1 MVGNEKPVA
10 HPTQTYNNTITDM
23 QMTFCAPDNLP
34 PAHLWQRVK
43 EFEENLKAEAAVL
56 ALSQTSR
63 QMEKSPSVDVLQT
76 LAQLAQPMGI
86 ADLSHHFDEYTR
98 RILPDEITP

>member
-1 MVGNEKPVA
+1 MSELQHSCMIVGVRFA
-10 HPTQTYNNTITDM
+10 HS
-23 QMTFCAPDNLP
+23 NLLYYT
-34 PAHLWQRVK
+34 HLWQRVK
-43 EFEENLKAEAAVL
+43 EFEDNLKAEAAVL